1 MEGDEMLEQRKVIH
15 QGAGSEWL
23 AYGKG
28 YHVMLNMTS
37 GRFET
42 FAWRPSTLDMG
53 HEFIV

>member
-1 MEGDEMLEQRKVIH
+1 MLEQRKVIH
-15 QGAGSEWL
+15 LGAGSEWL

-37 GRFET
+37 GRFGT